1 MTALFVSDIHLDLNQ
16 KSRLLALDRTLN
28 SAIQEEAE
36 IYILGDLV
44 EVWVGD
50 DDDSEFADL
59 VRETLLKYGER
70 TPMFLMH
77 GNRDFL
83 FGERFAS
90 DVNAE
95 LLDDPYVVELNGQRL
110 LLSHGDAFCTS
121 DTAYQEMRT
130 LFRSDEFQNSF
141 LSQDLTARRQFAQN
155 VRAQSQESNANKPE
169 QITDVVEDAVCETL
183 KQYDCRTVIHGHTHR
198 PGLHDLG
205 EGRSRFVLGS
215 WERCGW
221 CGWFR
226 DQFTL
231 QCFSIKGD
239 PL

>member
-1 MTALFVSDIHLDLNQ
+1 MTSLFVSDIHLDSNHG
-16 KSRLLALDRTLN
+16 SRLEALDRTLN
-28 SAIQEEAE
+28 SALQEEAE

-59 VRETLLKYGER
+59 LRATLLKYGER
-70 TPMFLMH
+70 TRLLLMH

-90 DVNAE
+90 DINAE
-95 LLDDPYVVELNGQRL
+95 LLDDPSIVELNGQRF

-121 DTAYQEMRT
+121 DIAYQRMRT
-130 LFRSDEFQNSF
+130 LFRSKDFQDNF
-141 LSQDLTARRQFAQN
+141 LSQNLAARREFAQS

-169 QITDVVEDAVCETL
+169 QITDVVEHAVCKTL
-183 KQYDCRTVIHGHTHR
+183 KQYDCPTVIHGHTHR

-205 EGRSRFVLGS
+205 EGLSRYVLGS

-221 CGWFR
+221 RGWFR
-226 DQFTL
+226 DSFTL
-231 QCFSIKGD
+231 ECFAIDGQ